1 MKAGDLVRI
10 RKTANDAWSTNWF
23 IWLAEHKTPLLI
35 TENLNKGY
43 VKVLKPDGSD
53 TYIAKEN
60 LTKRMW

>member
-10 RKTANDAWSTNWF
+10 RNTAIDAWST
-23 IWLAEHKTPLLI
+23 KTPLLI